1 MKRLVTAN
9 NELFE
14 SLSNKCNKI
23 LEDLSDLKYL
33 IYQSRQY
40 IDDKTLND
48 KIEQN
53 ENFIDKASEVILAVN
68 FNLSNIEDVPLYD
81 TEQLTFYDEQVN
93 EDTGEETDM
102 SGDDEFSMDDESGN
116 EEDSG
121 QEDEFAGEPEESDET
136 FNIDAD
142 FSSDEEEPSEESG
155 ENTGK
160 ELEFDFEEESE

>member
-9 NELFE
+9 SELFE

-102 SGDDEFSMDDESGN
+102 SGDDEFSMSDEPGS
-116 EEDSG
+116 EEDFAK
-121 QEDEFAGEPEESDET
+121 EDEFAGEPEESDET
-136 FNIDAD
+136 FDIDED
-142 FSSDEEEPSEESG
+142 FSSDEEEPSGESEEDTG
-155 ENTGK
+155 E
-160 ELEFDFEEESE
+160 ELEFNFEEEGE

>member
-93 EDTGEETDM
+93 EDAGEETDM
-102 SGDDEFSMDDESGN
+102 SGDDEFSMGN
-116 EEDSG
+116 EPGSEEDFAK
-121 QEDEFAGEPEESDET
+121 EDEFANEPEESDET
-136 FNIDAD
+136 FDIDED
-142 FSSDEEEPSEESG
+142 FSPDEEEPSGESEEDTG
-155 ENTGK
+155 E
-160 ELEFDFEEESE
+160 ELEFNFEEEGE